1 MTKMLL
7 TSFLLAALGIA
18 SAKTYDVS
26 FNQAVTVAGTEL
38 KAGGYRLDLAGD
50 KVVITNGKQS
60 VESPVKVEQGDRK
73 YGSTLVQL
81 TNAASG
87 KFLIQEI
94 DLGGTKTKLVFSD

>member
-7 TSFLLAALGIA
+7 TSFLLAGLAIA

-26 FNQAVTVAGTEL
+26 FNQPVTVAGTEL
-38 KAGGYRLDLAGD
+38 QAGGYKLDLDGD
-50 KVVITNGKQS
+50 KVVIRNRKQS
-60 VESPVKVEQGDRK
+60 VQSSVKVEQGDKK

-81 TNAASG
+81 SNEAGG